1 MRVNVYENF
10 FLSYDAYHE
19 SFFLNIKDIKKILNI
34 FTCAQYFSINC
45 FEFRHFISFYNCFS
59 YHIERAKG

>member
-10 FLSYDAYHE
+10 FYLMTRIMNH
-19 SFFLNIKDIKKILNI
+19 IKKILNI
-34 FTCAQYFSINC
+34 FTCVQYFSINC
-45 FEFRHFISFYNCFS
+45 YEFRYFISFYNCFS

>member
-10 FLSYDAYHE
+10 FYLMTRIMNH
-19 SFFLNIKDIKKILNI
+19 IKKILNI
-34 FTCAQYFSINC
+34 FTCVQYFSINC
-45 FEFRHFISFYNCFS
+45 FEFRHFISFYNCFF